1 VESQVPVLWWRS
13 VGSTHTAHSVETFM
27 DQLAAAAG
35 QDPLAFRFAHLG
47 DDDRYKGVLELVA
60 DKSGWGVRQSE
71 GRIKGIA
78 VHKSFGTYVAQVV
91 DLSIAESG
99 EYTVEKVVC
108 AVDCG
113 LAINP
118 DVIRAQ
124 MEGGIA
130 YGLSP
135 ALMSEI
141 TIKGGVVIDS
151 NFDRYQVVRMKDMPE
166 VEVHIVSSPAPPSG
180 VGEPGTPVI
189 APAVANAIFSA
200 TGKPKTSLPIGRKV

>member
-1 VESQVPVLWWRS
+1 
-13 VGSTHTAHSVETFM
+13 M
-27 DQLAAAAG
+27 
-35 QDPLAFRFAHLG
+35 
-47 DDDRYKGVLELVA
+47 
-60 DKSGWGVRQSE
+60 
-71 GRIKGIA
+71 
-78 VHKSFGTYVAQVV
+78 
-91 DLSIAESG
+91 
-99 EYTVEKVVC
+99 C

-118 DVIRAQ
+118 DVIRSQ

-141 TIKGGVVIDS
+141 TIKGGVVIES

-189 APAVANAIFSA
+189 APAVANAVFKAS
-200 TGKPKTSLPIGRKV
+200 GQRLRDLPLRLS